1 MSDNFQVS
9 AQKVCQ
15 LSSSTFE
22 TSNSSENI
30 ENENVSGKK
39 DNDQREDENER
50 SANAA
55 EVEVISPVVSLPVDL
70 FSNLL

>member
-9 AQKVCQ
+9 VQKVCQ
-15 LSSSTFE
+15 LSSSTLE

-39 DNDQREDENER
+39 DNDEREDENER